1 MRTTAILSL
10 VLVLSLSFCTNKLPE
25 GAFYISE
32 SDTSFPEDIRSISKK
47 INNNPT
53 DPNNYYLRGNAF
65 FFLDRYSEAASDYK
79 VAAKLDEK
87 NPLYSFKVAESL
99 LAPDTA
105 NFTEAKTFLEKTIQ
119 LKPDYTEAIYLK
131 SKIELARQQY
141 TTLETSVKPLLQNP
155 DFKEKAMIL
164 MVLSRKE
171 QGDTASAISICDQ
184 ILSEFPNSFD
194 ATMQKVLFLLDKDP
208 NLSEKFVDKAIVIN
222 EFSDEALYT
231 KGLLLQRKGQFK
243 DAIKYYDKVLKINSF
258 HVFSYYNKAV
268 IETLFENYSA
278 AIALC
283 DKIISLN
290 PSDAKTYVLKG
301 VCAENIGN
309 KKAAKEN
316 YLTALKLDPKYP
328 LDSDQL
334 KLIK

>member
-32 SDTSFPEDIRSISKK
+32 TDTSFPEDIRSISQK
-47 INNNPT
+47 INNSPT
-53 DPNNYYLRGNAF
+53 DPNNFYLRGNAF
-65 FFLDRYSEAASDYK
+65 YFLDRYLEAARDYK
-79 VAAKLDEK
+79 TASMLDDK
-87 NPLYSFKVAESL
+87 NPLYTFKVAESL

-105 NFTEAKTFLEKTIQ
+105 NFNEAKSYLEKTIQ
-119 LKPDYTEAIYLK
+119 LKPDYSEAIYLK
-131 SKIELARQQY
+131 SKIDLARQQY
-141 TTLETSVKPLLQNP
+141 PTLETSIKPLLINP
-155 DFKEKAMIL
+155 EFKEKAL
-164 MVLSRKE
+164 MLLVLAQKE
-171 QGDTASAISICDQ
+171 QGDTVSAISLCDR
-184 ILSEFPNSFD
+184 ILSEYPNSFD
-194 ATMQKVLFLLDKDP
+194 ATMQKALFLFKKDP
-208 NLSEKFVDKAIVIN
+208 ELSEKYVDKAIVIN

-231 KGLLLQRKGQFK
+231 KGLLLQQKGQFK
-243 DAIKYYDKVLKINSF
+243 DAVKFYDKVIKINSF

-290 PSDAKTYVLKG
+290 PNDAKTYVLKG

-334 KLIK
+334 QLIK

>member
-10 VLVLSLSFCTNKLPE
+10 VLVLSLSYCTNKLPE

-32 SDTSFPEDIRSISKK
+32 TDTSYPEDIRSISKK

-65 FFLDRYSEAASDYK
+65 YFLDRFVDAARDYK
-79 VAAKLDEK
+79 TAAMLDEK

-105 NFTEAKTFLEKTIQ
+105 NFTEAKTYLDKTIQ
-119 LKPDYTEAIYLK
+119 LKADYSEAIYLK

-141 TTLETSVKPLLQNP
+141 PTLETTLKPLLKNP
-155 DFKEKAMIL
+155 EFKEKAMIL
-164 MVLSRKE
+164 MVLARKE
-171 QGDTASAISICDQ
+171 QGDTVSAITFCDQ

-194 ATMQKVLFLLDKDP
+194 ATMQKALFLYEKDP
-208 NLSEKFVDKAIVIN
+208 ELSEKYVDKAIVIN

-231 KGLLLQRKGQFK
+231 KGLLLQRKGQYK
-243 DAIKYYDKVLKINSF
+243 DAVKYYDKVIKINSF

-290 PSDAKTYVLKG
+290 PSDAKIYVLKG

-334 KLIK
+334 QLIK

>member
-1 MRTTAILSL
+1 MRTIAIFSL

-47 INNNPT
+47 INNQPENA
-53 DPNNYYLRGNAF
+53 NNYYLRGNAF
-65 FFLDRYSEAASDYK
+65 YFLNRFLEAARDYK
-79 VAAKLDEK
+79 TAAQLDDK

-105 NFTEAKTFLEKTIQ
+105 NFNEAKAYLEKTIQ
-119 LKPDYTEAIYLK
+119 LKSDYSEAIYLK
-131 SKIELARQQY
+131 SKIDLARQQY
-141 TTLETSVKPLLQNP
+141 NSLETSIKPLLKNAE
-155 DFKEKAMIL
+155 FREKAMIL
-164 MVLSRKE
+164 MVLAQKE
-171 QGDTASAISICDQ
+171 QGDTLSAIATCDQ

-194 ATMQKVLFLLDKDP
+194 ATMQKALFLLEKDP
-208 NLSEKFVDKAIVIN
+208 NLSEKYVDKALVIN

-231 KGLLLQRKGQFK
+231 KGLILQRQGQFK
-243 DAIKYYDKVLKINSF
+243 DAIRFYDKVIKINAF

-290 PSDAKTYVLKG
+290 PNDAKVYVLKG
-301 VCAENIGN
+301 VCAESIGN

-316 YLTALKLDPKYP
+316 YLAALKLDANYP
-328 LDSDQL
+328 LDPEQL
-334 KLIK
+334 KLVQ